1 MTKFG
6 DRNAL
11 ISGAIFTVAFH
22 CALFTLLYAAA
33 STDHRTTVTVD
44 EQVDAPR
51 RRPAAKEQALGDRRV
66 VAGVLPRK
74 QPLSEI
80 SFGRRP
86 HLDVRGRRRAGEEMA
101 RPFRFIE
108 IARGRKDRALGIA
121 MRPRGID
128 FGPAQD
134 TDVLHAMLVPRLGLK
149 KADKKKLPKL
159 TKYEQPDK
167 KEAGINVS
175 RDNPDGAPLRFK
187 EFKKKK
193 RQYDKRRKKKPTLS
207 ELIDAPDEDDPRMRP
222 TRLDDIVGSEDGEVW
237 GVGTEGQAGNIYLGK
252 VERSLRR
259 AFNVPVFLS
268 REELKKLVV
277 EVLIQQM
284 DADGNIV
291 AYQIRRESSSSAFNS
306 AAIEA
311 VKRFVPDEGG
321 SKAFPQPDAEMLN
334 LINQRGVLVR
344 LEGRKLK

>member
-1 MTKFG
+1 MIKLG

-11 ISGAIFTVAFH
+11 ISGAIFTIAFH

-33 STDHRTTVTVD
+33 STDHLPVTAV
-44 EQVDAPR
+44 EERAEAPR
-51 RRPAAKEQALGDRRV
+51 RRPAAREQALGDRRV

-74 QPLSEI
+74 RRLSEN

-86 HLDVRGRRRAGEEMA
+86 HLDVQGRRRAGDELP

-128 FGPAQD
+128 FGAAPD
-134 TDVLHAMLVPRLGLK
+134 SDVLHAMLVPKLGLK
-149 KADKKKLPKL
+149 KADKRKLPKL

-167 KEAGINVS
+167 KESGINIS
-175 RDNPDGAPLRFK
+175 RENPDGEPLRFK

-193 RQYDKRRKKKPTLS
+193 SQYDKRRKKKPSLS
-207 ELIDAPDEDDPRMRP
+207 DLIDAPDDDDPRMRA
-222 TRLDDIVGSEDGEVW
+222 TRLDDIVGSAEGEVW
-237 GVGTEGQAGNIYLGK
+237 GEGTEGQAGNIYLGK

-268 REELKKLVV
+268 RDELKKLVV

-284 DADGNIV
+284 DADGKIV
-291 AYQIRRESSSSAFNS
+291 SYQIRRESSSGAFNS

-311 VKRFVPDEGG
+311 VKRFVPEEGG
-321 SKAFPQPDAEMLN
+321 SKTFPQPDSEMLN
-334 LINQRGVLVR
+334 LINQRGVLIR